1 MRRLRRARALI
12 LAAVVV
18 ALTTGAQKSSRPKYG
33 IPKLKP
39 GQLWISS
46 VPVGLEVYLGAR
58 AAGKPAGRTP
68 LLLPSARDVSK
79 VTVVLP
85 KTKPDEEL
93 PNQFDFA
100 DHTTLTTT
108 TETHVEGTVKVDVSR
123 ALTYPVD
130 AGSKPTLIALF
141 QPKSAPLSD
150 WARRYPP
157 GSNFRF
163 PEDRA
168 RRDLAARGV
177 PPEFVDLGIQLLRKG
192 GKVSLPTAK
201 GWIVAEVTAS
211 GEVSISTPPA

>member
-1 MRRLRRARALI
+1 MRLLRQARTLAF
-12 LAAVVV
+12 AAVVL
-18 ALTTGAQKSSRPKYG
+18 ALTTGAQKSSRSRYG

-46 VPVGLEVYLGAR
+46 VPVGLEVYLGKR
-58 AAGKPAGRTP
+58 QAGKPAGRTP
-68 LLLPSARDVSK
+68 LLLPSARGVSD

-85 KTKPDEEL
+85 KAKPDEEL
-93 PNQFDFA
+93 PSQFDFA
-100 DHTTLTTT
+100 DHTASTTT
-108 TETHVEGTVKVDVSR
+108 SKTHVEGEVKVDVSR

-163 PEDRA
+163 PVDRA
-168 RRDLAARGV
+168 RRDLVALGV
-177 PPEFVDLGIQLLRKG
+177 PSEFVTLGIQLLRKG
-192 GKVSLPTAK
+192 GKVSLPSAK

-211 GEVSISTPPA
+211 GEVSISNPPA

>member
-1 MRRLRRARALI
+1 MRRFRRMRAFA

-33 IPKLKP
+33 MPKLKP

-46 VPVGLEVYLGAR
+46 VPVGLEVYIGKSQV
-58 AAGKPAGRTP
+58 GKPAGRTP
-68 LLLPSARDVSK
+68 LLLPSAREVTD

-85 KTKPDEEL
+85 KTKDEEL

-100 DHTTLTTT
+100 DHSAATTT
-108 TETHVEGTVKVDVSR
+108 AETHVEGGVKVDVSR

-130 AGSKPTLIALF
+130 AGRKPTLIALF
-141 QPKSAPLSD
+141 QPKSASLSD
-150 WARRYPP
+150 WARRYPS

-163 PEDRA
+163 AVDRA
-168 RRDLAARGV
+168 RRDLVAREV

-211 GEVSISTPPA
+211 GEVSISTRPA